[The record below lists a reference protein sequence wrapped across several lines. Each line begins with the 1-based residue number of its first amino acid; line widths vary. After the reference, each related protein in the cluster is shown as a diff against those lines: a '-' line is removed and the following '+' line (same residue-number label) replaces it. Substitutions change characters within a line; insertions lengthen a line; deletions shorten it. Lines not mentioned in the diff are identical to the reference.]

1 MKFFEMKIMQVLIY
15 GYIYDNGMYEVNM
28 WHFDADDY
36 RFRDGKASN
45 VKSAW
50 RVIYANARAMNKED
64 ENIFYG
70 EDEDEYSAFDFED
83 EEF

>member
-28 WHFDADDY
+28 WHFNADDY
-36 RFRDGKASN
+36 RFRDGKAPN

-50 RVIYANARAMNKED
+50 RVIYANARVMNKED

>member
-1 MKFFEMKIMQVLIY
+1 MKFFEMKVMQVLIY
-15 GYIYDNGMYEVNM
+15 GYIYNNGMYEVNM

-36 RFRDGKASN
+36 RFREGKANSP
-45 VKSAW
+45 KDAW
-50 RVIYANARAMNKED
+50 YIIYTVTRCMNKED

-70 EDEDEYSAFDFED
+70 EDEDEYTTFDFED

>member
-1 MKFFEMKIMQVLIY
+1 MKFFEMKVMQVLIY
-15 GYIYDNGMYEVNM
+15 GYIYNNGMYEVNM
-28 WHFDADDY
+28 WHFEADDY
-36 RFRDGKASN
+36 KFRDGKAHDI
-45 VKSAW
+45 KSAW
-50 RVIYANARAMNKED
+50 RIIYASARTMNKED